1 MIKTIEN
8 KKKLVYTKNSNKT
21 KKAKGKRIKVETL
34 EILRERER
42 ERERELTFKP
52 KTKENLVL
60 FVVSKLYLKYQ
71 NLKGELC
78 KKIHNSFSFSLHR
91 NK

>member
-42 ERERELTFKP
+42 ELTFKP

-60 FVVSKLYLKYQ
+60 LVVSKLYLKYQ

>member
-8 KKKLVYTKNSNKT
+8 KKKLVYTKKSNKT

-42 ERERELTFKP
+42 E
-52 KTKENLVL
+52 
-60 FVVSKLYLKYQ
+60 S
-71 NLKGELC
+71 
-78 KKIHNSFSFSLHR
+78 
-91 NK
+91 

>member
-8 KKKLVYTKNSNKT
+8 KKKLVYTKNSNIT

-42 ERERELTFKP
+42 ERAR
-52 KTKENLVL
+52 
-60 FVVSKLYLKYQ
+60 
-71 NLKGELC
+71 
-78 KKIHNSFSFSLHR
+78 I
-91 NK
+91 

>member
-42 ERERELTFKP
+42 ERELTFKP

-60 FVVSKLYLKYQ
+60 LVVSKLYLKYQ